1 MRLAEDATLDIGD
14 IMQICI
20 EDAELPVD
28 DYECDGEELANHIVT
43 TGDNCYDISVQY
55 EVNFADIYNS
65 TTGRSCSESDT
76 WDVNDVLRICKP
88 TVEPPTDDYVCEG
101 TDLGTHTVASGDN
114 CDALSIRFD
123 VGYAEIF
130 NVNTGLTCSQSST
143 LQIDDELRICKGAA
157 VSAVVA

>member
-1 MRLAEDATLDIGD
+1 
-14 IMQICI
+14 MQICI

-28 DYECDGEELANHIVT
+28 DYECDGEELANHIAT

-65 TTGRSCSESDT
+65 NTGRSCSESDT

-88 TVEPPTDDYVCEG
+88 TVEPPMDDYVCEG

-123 VGYAEIF
+123 VGYAEI
-130 NVNTGLTCSQSST
+130 ST
-143 LQIDDELRICKGAA
+143 
-157 VSAVVA
+157 